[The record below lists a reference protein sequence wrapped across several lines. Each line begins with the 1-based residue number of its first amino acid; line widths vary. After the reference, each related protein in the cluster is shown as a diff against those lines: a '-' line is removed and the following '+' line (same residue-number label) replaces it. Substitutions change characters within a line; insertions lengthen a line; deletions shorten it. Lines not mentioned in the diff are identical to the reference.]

1 VESQIVG
8 TILNGMVGVASRP
21 LPADLMPL
29 TDLIKLV
36 PQILIQDGIA
46 I

>member
-1 VESQIVG
+1 MR
-8 TILNGMVGVASRP
+8 TILNAVVGMTSRP
-21 LPADLMPL
+21 LPVDFMLL

-36 PQILIQDGIA
+36 PQILFQDGIA

>member
-1 VESQIVG
+1 MR
-8 TILNGMVGVASRP
+8 TILNAVVGMTSRP
-21 LPADLMPL
+21 LPVDFMLL

-36 PQILIQDGIA
+36 PQMLFQDGIA